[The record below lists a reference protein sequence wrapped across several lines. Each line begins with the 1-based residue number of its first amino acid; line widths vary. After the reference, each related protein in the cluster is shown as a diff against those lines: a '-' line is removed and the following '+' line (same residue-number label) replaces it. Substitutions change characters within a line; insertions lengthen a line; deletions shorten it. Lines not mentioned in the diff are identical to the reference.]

1 MTTSTQYVSVTQ
13 PVGQAIEH
21 VKRML
26 FRPFDF
32 SKWMTI
38 GVCAWLAGLGE
49 RGFSSSAN
57 YNNGQHKGTM
67 SAHQALEQAKAWL
80 AQNFYWLGPLV
91 VTVVVL
97 GLALWLVMLWLNS
110 RGKFMFLHCV
120 ALDRAEV
127 SEPWRKYAGEAWSL
141 FWFRVVLWLCQM
153 ACLVPVLVWA
163 GLVGFRM
170 VERETVSGG
179 DIAALVIAGLGIVLL
194 GCIFAIVGKFT
205 RDFVVPIQYLRGGGT
220 VAAWRELL
228 RLIGGYTGEFIL
240 YVLFSILLAICIA
253 VLTMA
258 VVLATCCIACCLLA
272 IPFLGTVLLLPVLIF
287 QRAYSAYYLAQFGTD
302 YDVFAAGVR
311 PKAA

>member
-1 MTTSTQYVSVTQ
+1 MTISAQYVSVTR

-32 SKWMTI
+32 SKWVTI

-49 RGFSSSAN
+49 RGFSSSGN
-57 YNNGQHKGTM
+57 FNGGQGKGTT
-67 SAHQALEQAKAWL
+67 SAHQAVDEAKTWIAQNLYWL
-80 AQNFYWLGPLV
+80 APVV
-91 VTVVVL
+91 VTIVVI
-97 GLALWLVMLWLNS
+97 GLALWLLIVWLNS
-110 RGKFMFLHCV
+110 RGRFMFLHCV

-141 FWFRVVLWLCQM
+141 FWFRVVFWLCEM
-153 ACLVPVLVWA
+153 VCLLPLLAWA
-163 GLVGFRM
+163 GIVGLRM
-170 VERETVSGG
+170 AETETVSGADVLALALAG
-179 DIAALVIAGLGIVLL
+179 FGFLAFLIVFGIAQ
-194 GCIFAIVGKFT
+194 KFT
-205 RDFVVPIQYLRGGGT
+205 KDFVVPIQFLRGGGC

-240 YVLFSILLAICIA
+240 YVLFSIVLGMGIGVLVIA
-253 VLTMA
+253 VM
-258 VVLATCCIACCLLA
+258 LATCCIACCLLA

-287 QRAYSAYYLAQFGTD
+287 QRAYSAYYLAQFGAD

-311 PKAA
+311 TGAG